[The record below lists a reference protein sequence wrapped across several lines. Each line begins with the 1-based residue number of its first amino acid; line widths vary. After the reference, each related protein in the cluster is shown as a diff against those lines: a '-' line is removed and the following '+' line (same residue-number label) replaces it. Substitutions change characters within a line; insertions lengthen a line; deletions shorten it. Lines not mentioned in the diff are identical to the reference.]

1 MKETLKDAWF
11 LKTESGRQRWFFDK
25 QKAAEITGS
34 QDENSW
40 LDELDQL
47 FVFDKKAN
55 PNASDSIFR
64 SKSKANKNQ
73 EKSDNAEEALS
84 KGIEFFASLQEED
97 GNWAGDY
104 GGPLFLMPGL
114 IIVQY
119 ITNSLSSP
127 EKQVL
132 MKRYLL
138 NHQNEDGGWGL
149 HIEGEST
156 MFGTTLNYVSL
167 ILLGHSIDDAVSKKA
182 VNWIHENGGVTGI
195 PPWGKLYLA
204 LLGLYNWK
212 GLDALL
218 PEMWLLPKG
227 LPIYPGNYW
236 NHARMVYLPM
246 SYLSGI
252 RFQLQENELIK
263 DLKNQLYQDQFELTN
278 WKKARRYCCP
288 KDDYYPE
295 PKLYVFASRFLN
307 LYNRTHLRFLRKKA
321 LKNIVKRIQAE
332 DIHTNHINLGPVN
345 KALNMLVNFIV
356 EGKSGNF
363 EKHVNRVDDYLWLSE
378 DGIKMNGYNGSQFWD
393 TAFMAHALMDEKS
406 ISDPSRQILNKIE
419 KFIDSSFIRHN
430 EFDREKYD
438 RSVSIGGW
446 PFSTVDHGWP
456 ITDCTSEGMKAVLS
470 LEKHGLLKNKTLLSD
485 IKSSIDFVLENQNK
499 NGGWASYEKTRGP
512 KWLEKMNPSRI
523 FGEIMIDYSYV
534 ECTSACLQSLK
545 SFSTHNPNYRNK
557 EIQTAIQNGLQFI
570 VSQQMKNGLWY
581 GGWAVCFT
589 NATWFALEAMMQ
601 CGNYHYNANDI
612 ENPVTKAC
620 HSLIEKQN
628 NDGSWGESYLSSVTK
643 KYVSHEK
650 GQVVNTAWVI
660 LSLLAADY
668 PNKTVIDK
676 GIQFLV
682 SQQETNGDWPQ
693 QAISG
698 VFNHNC
704 MITYINYRNIF
715 PIWALQRYKALS

>member
-11 LKTESGRQRWFFDK
+11 LKTELGRQRWFFDK
-25 QKAAEITGS
+25 EKAAEITGS
-34 QDENSW
+34 KDENSW
-40 LDELDQL
+40 LSELDQL

-55 PNASDSIFR
+55 PNAADSIFR
-64 SKSKANKNQ
+64 NKSKVNKNQ
-73 EKSDNAEEALS
+73 DKPNNAEESLS
-84 KGIEFFASLQEED
+84 KGIEFFASLQQED
-97 GNWAGDY
+97 GNWSGDY

-114 IIVQY
+114 IFVQY
-119 ITNSLSSP
+119 ITNSLPSP

-167 ILLGHSIDDAVSKKA
+167 VLLGHSMDDEVSKKA

-204 LLGLYNWK
+204 LLGLYDWK

-218 PEMWLLPKG
+218 PELWLSPKF

-252 RFQLQENELIK
+252 RFQLKENELIK
-263 DLKNQLYQDQFELTN
+263 NLKKQLYKGQFELTN
-278 WKKARRYCCP
+278 WKEARRYCCP

-307 LYNRTHLRFLRKKA
+307 FYDKIHARFLRKKA

-345 KALNMLVNFIV
+345 KTLNMLVNFIV
-356 EGKSGNF
+356 EGKSENF

-393 TAFMAHALMDEKS
+393 TIFMAHALMEEKS
-406 ISDPSRQILNKIE
+406 ISTPSKQILNNIE
-419 KFIDSSFIRHN
+419 KFIDCSFIREN
-430 EFDREKYD
+430 EFDRKKYD
-438 RSVSIGGW
+438 RSVSVGGW

-470 LEKHGLLKNKTLLSD
+470 LEKRGLLKNKQLLSD
-485 IKSSIDFVLENQNK
+485 ITASIDFILENQNK
-499 NGGWASYEKTRGP
+499 DGGWASYEKTRAP
-512 KWLEKMNPSRI
+512 KWLEKMNPS
-523 FGEIMIDYSYV
+523 
-534 ECTSACLQSLK
+534 
-545 SFSTHNPNYRNK
+545 
-557 EIQTAIQNGLQFI
+557 
-570 VSQQMKNGLWY
+570 
-581 GGWAVCFT
+581 
-589 NATWFALEAMMQ
+589 
-601 CGNYHYNANDI
+601 
-612 ENPVTKAC
+612 
-620 HSLIEKQN
+620 
-628 NDGSWGESYLSSVTK
+628 
-643 KYVSHEK
+643 
-650 GQVVNTAWVI
+650 
-660 LSLLAADY
+660 
-668 PNKTVIDK
+668 
-676 GIQFLV
+676 
-682 SQQETNGDWPQ
+682 
-693 QAISG
+693 
-698 VFNHNC
+698 
-704 MITYINYRNIF
+704 
-715 PIWALQRYKALS
+715 